1 MEIIIWIV
9 ICAIIAII
17 AVIAYSIGYKEGL
30 DKMDLMNAKEM
41 QKLDDIEL
49 LDLHLSTLE
58 EIAKRVNVKKA
69 NEENPFE
76 EFNGGKK
83 T

>member
-30 DKMDLMNAKEM
+30 EKMDLMNAKEM

>member
-1 MEIIIWIV
+1 MEIIIGIV

-17 AVIAYSIGYKEGL
+17 AYSIGYKEGL
-30 DKMDLMNAKEM
+30 EKMDLMNAKKM

-49 LDLHLSTLE
+49 LALHLSMLE

>member
-1 MEIIIWIV
+1 MMEIIIGIV

-17 AVIAYSIGYKEGL
+17 AYSIGYKEGL
-30 DKMDLMNAKEM
+30 EKMDLMNAKKM

-49 LDLHLSTLE
+49 LALHLSMLE